1 MNFGVKK
8 TQVQVIEFNLDV
20 AERSQETQERT
31 ASTLYISRQAP
42 HDSPYSV
49 NKYSCIISIHLT
61 IPVIKTLESPIPQL

>member
-31 ASTLYISRQAP
+31 ASTLYISLQPP

-61 IPVIKTLESPIPQL
+61 IPVIKTLKSPIPQS